1 MRCPPGDLNP
11 HDRSHWN
18 LNPARLPIPPDGPI
32 DQLNHA
38 SWRTPSIKPSHLDQ
52 ARHLNQD
59 SPLSDQH
66 NEGHSPQPL
75 MVATLAGLGALLL
88 GLALLLLPLLATE
101 LSRPGDSAWGAL
113 VLVLALVLVTSADRL
128 IGSPMLAVIS
138 GGLLIGRLTVEV
150 GRGRWRQLS
159 PEEQGR
165 LGSWERWRTS
175 FSQASTS
182 LLGVMEGLGQ
192 SASGLGGWWQER
204 RQPKTRG
211 KRWVRP
217 EDETP
222 ASPGADGSEDAAQP
236 NGQDQATSPAPSVV
250 AVRDFA
256 EVDALLQAAPEEAP
270 PGEGAQEEGA
280 FLPKNYHKSEEARD
294 EGERPAG
301 GAG

>member
-1 MRCPPGDLNP
+1 
-11 HDRSHWN
+11 
-18 LNPARLPIPPDGPI
+18 
-32 DQLNHA
+32 
-38 SWRTPSIKPSHLDQ
+38 
-52 ARHLNQD
+52 
-59 SPLSDQH
+59 
-66 NEGHSPQPL
+66 

-113 VLVLALVLVTSADRL
+113 VLVLALVLVTSSDRL

-150 GRGRWRQLS
+150 GRGRWLQLS

-175 FSQASTS
+175 FSQASTA

-192 SASGLGGWWQER
+192 RASGLGGWWQER
-204 RQPKTRG
+204 RQPKTSG

-217 EDETP
+217 EEDT
-222 ASPGADGSEDAAQP
+222 AVADAGDQAKSPGPGMA
-236 NGQDQATSPAPSVV
+236 V
-250 AVRDFA
+250 VRDFE
-256 EVDALLQAAPEEAP
+256 EVDALLQAAPEEPAP
-270 PGEGAQEEGA
+270 GEEAPVEAAPEEGAQDS
-280 FLPKNYHKSEEARD
+280 KIYHKSEEAKA
-294 EGERPAG
+294 EGESRAG